1 MAIKGKTV
9 QLFGAATLIAL
20 FAGSAQAMLVNSSF
34 ESPDASAAEQG
45 CPDGWG
51 CFNSSFTQSNL
62 WDPAPPGDQEN
73 PTAHSGSQILKQ
85 FGNDAGATQRIAVS
99 PGEKVEASVYAQN
112 WSGDPWTQLF
122 LLQIAYFD
130 GGNNNLGADEI
141 FANSDGA
148 EGHIELLPQDGAEIT
163 DWTLMEVS
171 GIAPAGSVEA
181 QILLLHIAIG
191 GDGAIFLDDA
201 NLTAAVIP
209 VPAAVWLFGSAL
221 GLLGF
226 VRRRMTS

>member
-85 FGNDAGATQRIAVS
+85 FGNDGGATQRIAVS
-99 PGEKVEASVYAQN
+99 PGETVDASVYAQN
-112 WSGDPWTQLF
+112 WSGDTWSQLF

-130 GGNNNLGADEI
+130 SGNNSLGVNEI
-141 FANSDGA
+141 FAASDDSQA
-148 EGHIELLPQDGAEIT
+148 YQLLPQDGGEIT

-191 GDGAIFLDDA
+191 GVGAIFLDDA
-201 NLTAAVIP
+201 NLTAAVVP